1 MWPETLNRGQELRFL
16 PLLERLGSYPKLEAR
31 RWKKKIGNIWI

>member
-16 PLLERLGSYPKLEAR
+16 SLLERLGSYPKLEAR
-31 RWKKKIGNIWI
+31 RCKKKIKNTST